1 MAVVEAKKVDIE
13 ALALA
18 KQKIQEIVEREWLQ
32 SKLKSH
38 SQLSRRF
45 SNRHWI
51 LNLAGLRANQRFQLE
66 DPADVPSRL
75 SQLIRISDNQ
85 LRLMALF
92 PYEIVSQSK
101 RKIFYSRVYKY
112 GRKLCPICLLEFCYC
127 RQIWDCDL
135 VKACPLHQCLL
146 INKCDSCQ
154 QEIKWSRRGVARC
167 HCGGD
172 FCNASVSVADSSQI
186 NLSRYLYTMG
196 SG

>member
-1 MAVVEAKKVDIE
+1 MATPIRSLLVTPAPYQDES
-13 ALALA
+13 LAGYILRLA
-18 KQKIQEIVEREWLQ
+18 ECNYY
-32 SKLKSH
+32 KSP
-38 SQLSRRF
+38 
-45 SNRHWI
+45 NWI

-66 DPADVPSRL
+66 YQADVPSRL

-92 PYEIVSQSK
+92 PYEIVSQRK
-101 RKIFYSRVYKY
+101 RKNFYYRVYKY

-127 RQIWDCDL
+127 RQIWDWDL

-154 QEIKWSRRGVARC
+154 QEIKWSRPGVARC

-172 FCNASVSVADSSQI
+172 FRNASVSVADSSQ
-186 NLSRYLYTMG
+186 LRKSRYLYTIG